1 MVLAN
6 SVEQHITHPGLL
18 ARKNEFNVGKSTREV
33 LNIPLVSN
41 VVHAR
46 TDAGPDDRA
55 ETEMKVDAQGCPK
68 TDIADHGPSK
78 LRALLLACIERPI
91 FSDLRRGRRERL
103 M

>member
-55 ETEMKVDAQGCPK
+55 ETEMKVDARGAPK
-68 TDIADHGPSK
+68 PILLIMVPQNYARSF
-78 LRALLLACIERPI
+78 LLA
-91 FSDLRRGRRERL
+91 
-103 M
+103 